1 MIKLYK
7 ENRVFRTFI
16 QSFVAYILT
25 NATLAI
31 NAMNAQNWWK
41 ILLTTLLIPA
51 VATGV
56 SAITKDNY
64 EGGGENDT

>member
-31 NAMNAQNWWK
+31 NSMNGHNWWK

-56 SAITKDNY
+56 SAITKDSY
-64 EGGGENDT
+64 KDGGENDT